1 MSLRPNV
8 FIRAMA
14 VSLSNA
20 FIALNHRCNN
30 LNGQYEEDHCNGVD
44 RCIGHAWNIAVCHGV
59 CGCQA
64 GSTRHATGNGS
75 QQVENTD
82 FEDQSAHDHCYQHGE
97 QCNGC
102 AYSKQ
107 EPTAF
112 LKSGYQILSGR
123 CTHFGKEKQE
133 SQLPQ
138 QLVGGP

>member
-20 FIALNHRCNN
+20 FITLNHRCNN
-30 LNGQYEEDHCNGVD
+30 LNEQYEEDHCNGVD

-82 FEDQSAHDHCYQHGE
+82 LKT
-97 QCNGC
+97 NL
-102 AYSKQ
+102 
-107 EPTAF
+107 PTTTAINMGSNVMAAPTPN
-112 LKSGYQILSGR
+112 KSQPLS
-123 CTHFGKEKQE
+123 
-133 SQLPQ
+133 
-138 QLVGGP
+138 